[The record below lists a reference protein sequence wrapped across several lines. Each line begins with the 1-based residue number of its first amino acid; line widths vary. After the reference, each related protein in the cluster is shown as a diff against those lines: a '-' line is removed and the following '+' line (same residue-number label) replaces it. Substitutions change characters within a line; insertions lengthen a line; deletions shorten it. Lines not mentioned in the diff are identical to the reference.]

1 MATAASGCHRGR
13 GEVLKLISGLSLGDL
28 FPSSPFVSFLSGT
41 AQRAHAN
48 HRKNFELMECAIKQ
62 HEERRAAAAANGTD
76 PEEEEDLV
84 DVLLRVQKEGG
95 LDVPLT
101 MGRAGFGSAGGG
113 GVWAVGVGDGRRR
126 HG

>member
-1 MATAASGCHRGR
+1 MITYSIYFAAWRGSD
-13 GEVLKLISGLSLGDL
+13 G
-28 FPSSPFVSFLSGT
+28 SP
-41 AQRAHAN
+41 
-48 HRKNFELMECAIKQ
+48 
-62 HEERRAAAAANGTD
+62 D

-126 HG
+126 RG